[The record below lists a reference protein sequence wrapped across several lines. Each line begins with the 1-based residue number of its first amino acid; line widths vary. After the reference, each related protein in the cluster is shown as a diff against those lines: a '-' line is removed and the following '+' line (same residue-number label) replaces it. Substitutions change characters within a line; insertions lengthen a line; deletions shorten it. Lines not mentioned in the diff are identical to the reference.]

1 MLVENSSIPKP
12 FHTQPCKVKHKYALG
27 FDGHR
32 KPLGK
37 ASEWTTGKLVLDS
50 WSSYYSNFSQR
61 REIFN
66 CRSGALVILKS
77 VVDI

>member
-50 WSSYYSNFSQR
+50 WSSITLIFPKEERFS
-61 REIFN
+61 IADLAPLSF
-66 CRSGALVILKS
+66 SSLS
-77 VVDI
+77 